1 MVSRRMPSQS
11 QIRSQMRAAG
21 RKAEQQFKS
30 DVNRAQRQFERDAH
44 AAVRKAERD
53 FTAETRSSR
62 PTVSY
67 TVTERAYLEPVREIA
82 AEQAQ
87 VHPERRDVFLCHAW
101 DDREGAAS
109 ELHDL
114 LESYGVDVWFSE
126 KDVALGTSLTRSI
139 DKGLRMSRMGV
150 VLMTPH
156 MLKSLANEGVAD
168 QELSALLATERV
180 IPVAHGITYEQL
192 RAESPLLGARA
203 GLTSDGVSL
212 VDIAVKIANA
222 VRPEA

>member
-11 QIRSQMRAAG
+11 QIRSQIRAAG
-21 RKAEQQFKS
+21 RKIEREMNS
-30 DVNRAQRQFERDAH
+30 ELNRIQNKLERDAN
-44 AAVRKAERD
+44 AAARKAERE
-53 FTAETRSSR
+53 FNQKARVSR
-62 PTVSY
+62 PAVSY
-67 TVTERAYLEPVREIA
+67 TVTERAYLEPVRAMA

-101 DDREGAAS
+101 GDREGAAA

-114 LESYGVDVWFSE
+114 LDSYGVDVWFSE
-126 KDVALGTSLTRSI
+126 KDVTLGSSLIRSI
-139 DKGLRMSRMGV
+139 DKGLRMSRIGV

-156 MLKSLANEGVAD
+156 MLESLANEGVAE

-192 RAESPLLGARA
+192 RRESPLLGARA

-212 VDIAVKIANA
+212 VDVAVKIANA
-222 VRPEA
+222 VRPE

>member
-1 MVSRRMPSQS
+1 
-11 QIRSQMRAAG
+11 MRAAG
-21 RKAEQQFKS
+21 RKAEQQLNS
-30 DVNRAQRQFERDAH
+30 EVNRAQRQFERDAN
-44 AAVRKAERD
+44 AVLRKAERD
-53 FTAETRSSR
+53 LTSKARVRR

-67 TVTERAYLEPVREIA
+67 TVTDRAYLEPVREMA

-101 DDREGAAS
+101 GDRAGAAK

-114 LESYGVDVWFSE
+114 LNSYGVDVWFSE
-126 KDVALGTSLTRSI
+126 KDVELGSSLIRSI
-139 DKGLRMSRMGV
+139 DKGLRMSRIGV

-156 MLKSLANEGVAD
+156 MLESLANEGVAD

-180 IPVAHGITYEQL
+180 IPVAHGITYEML

-203 GLTSDGVSL
+203 GLTSDGASL
-212 VDIAVKIANA
+212 VDVAVKIANA
-222 VRPEA
+222 VRPE